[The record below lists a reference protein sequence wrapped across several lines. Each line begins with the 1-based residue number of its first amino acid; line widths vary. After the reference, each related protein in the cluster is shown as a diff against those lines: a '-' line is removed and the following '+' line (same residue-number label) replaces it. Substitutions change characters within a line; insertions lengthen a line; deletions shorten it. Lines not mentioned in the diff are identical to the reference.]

1 MRGRPHS
8 REFKLSIVRQLASGE
23 KCPAQVCRE
32 HNLAASMVAR
42 WRQEYDL
49 RGEAAFAPVEPT
61 ATEALEAKVAELERF
76 CGQLALKEHRVK
88 KSFAATS
95 VQERHAVI
103 EALQRQEKP
112 VLSVRRLCK
121 MLGVNRRW

>member
-23 KCPAQVCRE
+23 KRPAQVCRE

-49 RGEAAFAPVEPT
+49 RGDAAFAPVEPT

-76 CGQLALKEHRVK
+76 CGQLALENTVLK
-88 KSFAATS
+88 K
-95 VQERHAVI
+95 
-103 EALQRQEKP
+103 AL
-112 VLSVRRLCK
+112 RLLPSK
-121 MLGVNRRW
+121 SDTR